1 VVIVDS
7 VKAQSEESRKTIM
20 KILKVK
26 QNLLNM
32 LDLKLSL
39 KVINNLALSV

>member
-7 VKAQSEESRKTIM
+7 VRAQSEESRKTIR

>member
-7 VKAQSEESRKTIM
+7 VKAQSEESRKTIR